1 MTMENP
7 MLNIYTYIYNLS
19 NHNIDM
25 GSYIM
30 LVVFHSHA
38 GTPKI
43 GKFQNKMEENWGYP
57 YFSKLIHVSNLYCW
71 FLFIPS
77 WAVFKTYVG

>member
-7 MLNIYTYIYNLS
+7 MLNIYIYNLS

-43 GKFQNKMEENWGYP
+43 GKY
-57 YFSKLIHVSNLYCW
+57 
-71 FLFIPS
+71 
-77 WAVFKTYVG
+77 